1 MTAALQ
7 HSLRLSRQHHKMK
20 SSAKQNILKKIK
32 QALEKPVPLPF
43 QEEENKNIFEASS
56 DLELLFAEN
65 FSALQGRFSFCSN
78 EHELVEQLQA
88 LLATREWSNV
98 YVNEQGLKQK
108 LFNQGLKINTEIS
121 LADCNASI
129 TTCECLVARTGSI
142 VLSSIQSGR
151 TASVYAPVHICIA
164 YADQLIFDIKDG
176 IELIKQKYP
185 LALPSLITFASG
197 PSRTADIEK
206 TLVTGVHG
214 PKEVFCFLVQP

>member
-1 MTAALQ
+1 
-7 HSLRLSRQHHKMK
+7 MK
-20 SSAKQNILKKIK
+20 LSAKQNILKKIK

-43 QEEENKNIFEASS
+43 QEEENKNFFVTNN

-78 EHELVEQLQA
+78 ETELAEQLQT
-88 LLATREWSNV
+88 LFVTREWNNV
-98 YVNEQGLKQK
+98 YINEENLKTKLTDQG
-108 LFNQGLKINTEIS
+108 FKINTAIS

-129 TTCECLVARTGSI
+129 TTCESLIARTGSI

-164 YADQLIFDIKDG
+164 YANQLVFDIKDG

-185 LALPSLITFASG
+185 SSLPSLITFASG

-214 PKEVFCFLVQP
+214 PKEVFCFLVQS

>member
-1 MTAALQ
+1 
-7 HSLRLSRQHHKMK
+7 MK
-20 SSAKQNILKKIK
+20 SSVKQNILKKIK

-43 QEEENKNIFEASS
+43 NEEVNENFFAPNN

-78 EHELVEQLQA
+78 DHELVEQLQT
-88 LLATREWSNV
+88 LFATREWNNV
-98 YVNEQGLKQK
+98 YINEENLKTRLIDQD
-108 LFNQGLKINTEIS
+108 FKISTETS

-129 TTCECLVARTGSI
+129 TTCECLIARTGSI
-142 VLSSIQSGR
+142 VLSSVQSGR
-151 TASVYAPVHICIA
+151 TASVYAPIHVCIA
-164 YADQLIFDIKDG
+164 YSNQLVFDIKDG

-185 LALPSLITFASG
+185 SSLPSLITFASG

-214 PKEVFCFLVQP
+214 PKEVFCFLVQS